1 MFKNKNINIIIILF
15 LVLVAVC
22 VISLLFLGKS
32 NSKSMIE
39 GFESGKTNG
48 NKASKNDFIDL
59 DKLMMNKNTENFEEP
74 PSSDNLSDIRTN
86 ITSIKN
92 TLSSEFPDMSR
103 FVQRSEILPGAIC
116 RVSNAVDKEAY
127 VAKTEADKLSKC
139 PVAQDF
145 DISKYV
151 LKSVAAQ
158 ANACPA
164 CPTIDTSKYVLKST
178 LPPSQKCPDCKCP
191 QVKVSAGLCQKCPP
205 PPKCPE
211 PKPCPVVECP
221 PPKPCPPQ
229 KECPAC
235 PPKEECPPKICPP
248 CPVVPKPT
256 ECPKCCDRDIVKILQ
271 KTVYLDANGNPIK
284 TDSQMVN
291 TPAPGS
297 SLFNSAGYD
306 ANGYDKNG
314 YDKNGF
320 DRNGYNRGGYDKN
333 GYDKNGFDS
342 KGVNANGYDKN
353 GNPAGMGG
361 QGMGGQGMAGQGMGG
376 QGMGG
381 QGMGGQGM
389 GGVDSMYGTGG
400 TGGMFNL
407 FNQGPTPTPTS
418 LPAYTQPG
426 FNPLSDLTGS
436 ADNKQESTCISG
448 LITPS
453 PTPSSTTCAPSTS
466 TGGSLKEQ
474 TNAGITPYSTFAPT
488 TEPPMH
494 ESYKCKANSFN
505 SEFRQYG
512 IYGVDGLNGGG
523 MFNQVL

>member
-15 LVLVAVC
+15 LVLGALC
-22 VISLLFLGKS
+22 VISILFLGKS

-39 GFESGKTNG
+39 GFESGKTMG

-59 DKLMMNKNTENFEEP
+59 DKLMMNKNKENFEEP
-74 PSSDNLSDIRTN
+74 STPDLSDIRTN

-103 FVQRSEILPGAIC
+103 FVQRSEILPGAVC

-127 VAKTEADKLSKC
+127 VAKTEADNLSKC
-139 PVAQDF
+139 PVAQNF

-151 LKSVAAQ
+151 LKSVASQ

-248 CPVVPKPT
+248 CPVAPKPT
-256 ECPKCCDRDIVKILQ
+256 ECPKCCDRDIVKILE

-284 TDSQMVN
+284 TDSKMVN

-297 SLFNSAGYD
+297 SLFNAQGFDKDGYD
-306 ANGYDKNG
+306 KDGFDKNGFDRTGFNKAGYDKNG
-314 YDKNGF
+314 YD
-320 DRNGYNRGGYDKN
+320 R
-333 GYDKNGFDS
+333 NGFDS

-353 GNPAGMGG
+353 GNPVSGL
-361 QGMGGQGMAGQGMGG
+361 
-376 QGMGG
+376 
-381 QGMGGQGM
+381 
-389 GGVDSMYGTGG
+389 YGSNK
-400 TGGMFNL
+400 M
-407 FNQGPTPTPTS
+407 PTPTPTS
-418 LPAYTQPG
+418 LPTYTQPG
-426 FNPLSDLTGS
+426 FNPLSDLMGS
-436 ADNKQESTCISG
+436 PDNKQGATCNTG

-453 PTPSSTTCAPSTS
+453 PTPSSTACAPSTS
-466 TGGSLKEQ
+466 TGGSLTEQ
-474 TNAGITPYSTFAPT
+474 TSAGTTPYSTFAPSR
-488 TEPPMH
+488 EKPMQ
-494 ESYKCKANSFN
+494 ESYKCKANAFN
-505 SEFRQYG
+505 SEFKQFG

>member
-1 MFKNKNINIIIILF
+1 MLKNKNAIIILF
-15 LVLVAVC
+15 LVLVIIC
-22 VISLLFLGKS
+22 VVSVLFLGKS

-39 GFESGKTNG
+39 GFESGKING
-48 NKASKNDFIDL
+48 SRASKNDFIDL
-59 DKLMMNKNTENFEEP
+59 DKLMMDKKENFQETP
-74 PSSDNLSDIRTN
+74 NPNTLNDIRSN
-86 ITSIKN
+86 INSIKT
-92 TLSSEFPDMSR
+92 TLQSEFPDMSR
-103 FVQRSEILPGAIC
+103 FVQRSEILPGAVC

-127 VAKTEADKLSKC
+127 VAKTQADKLYNC

-158 ANACPA
+158 ANSCPS

-178 LPPSQKCPDCKCP
+178 IPPTQKCPDCKCP

-248 CPVVPKPT
+248 CPVIPKPT
-256 ECPKCCDRDIVKILQ
+256 ECPKCCDRDVVKILQ

-297 SLFNSAGYD
+297 SLFNEQGFD
-306 ANGYDKNG
+306 KNGYDKNG
-314 YDKNGF
+314 YDKDGY
-320 DRNGYNRGGYDKN
+320 DRNGLNKAGYNKDGYDR
-333 GYDKNGFDS
+333 NGFDS
-342 KGVNANGYDKN
+342 RGVNANGYDRN
-353 GNPAGMGG
+353 GNPVAGSPVASGIGMNNAPGSGIMGG
-361 QGMGGQGMAGQGMGG
+361 IKSMGDMS
-376 QGMGG
+376 
-381 QGMGGQGM
+381 
-389 GGVDSMYGTGG
+389 DSMYGNMESGVLG
-400 TGGMFNL
+400 LFNL
-407 FNQGPTPTPTS
+407 FGNGPTPSSYPTT
-418 LPAYTQPG
+418 LPTYTQPS
-426 FNPLSDLTGS
+426 FAPLSDESG
-436 ADNKQESTCISG
+436 AGDNKQGITAISG
-448 LITPS
+448 LITPA
-453 PTPSSTTCAPSTS
+453 PTSTPTTYTPSTS
-466 TGGSLKEQ
+466 TSGSLSEQ
-474 TNAGITPYSTFAPT
+474 ATAGTTPYSTFAPS
-488 TEPPMH
+488 TESPMQQ
-494 ESYKCKANSFN
+494 SYKCKANAFN
-505 SEFRQYG
+505 SEFKQFG

>member
-1 MFKNKNINIIIILF
+1 MLKNKNTIIILF
-15 LVLVAVC
+15 LVLVLIC
-22 VISLLFLGKS
+22 VISVLFLGKS
-32 NSKSMIE
+32 DSKSMVE
-39 GFESGKTNG
+39 GFESGKING
-48 NKASKNDFIDL
+48 SKTSRNDFIDL
-59 DKLMMNKNTENFEEP
+59 DKLIMEKNEEKFVGT
-74 PSSDNLSDIRTN
+74 PSPDNLNDIRSN
-86 ITSIKN
+86 INSIKS
-92 TLSSEFPDMSR
+92 TLQSEFPDMSR
-103 FVQRSEILPGAIC
+103 FVQRSEILPGAVC
-116 RVSNAVDKEAY
+116 RVSNAVDKESY

-151 LKSVAAQ
+151 LKSVASQ
-158 ANACPA
+158 ANACPS

-291 TPAPGS
+291 TPAPTS
-297 SLFNSAGYD
+297 NLFNAQGFD
-306 ANGYDKNG
+306 KNGYDKNG
-314 YDKNGF
+314 YDKNGY
-320 DRNGYNRGGYDKN
+320 DRNGFNKAGYNKEGYDR
-333 GYDKNGFDS
+333 NGFDS
-342 KGVNANGYDKN
+342 KGVNANGYDRN
-353 GNPAGMGG
+353 GNPVSEYDRNGNPIGGSMG
-361 QGMGGQGMAGQGMGG
+361 
-376 QGMGG
+376 
-381 QGMGGQGM
+381 
-389 GGVDSMYGTGG
+389 S
-400 TGGMFNL
+400 NR
-407 FNQGPTPTPTS
+407 NPTPAPSS
-418 LPAYTQPG
+418 LPAYTQPE
-426 FNPLSDLTGS
+426 FDPLSDLTGS
-436 ADNKQESTCISG
+436 VDNRQETTPPSG
-448 LITPS
+448 LITPA
-453 PTPSSTTCAPSTS
+453 PTTAPTMCMPSTS
-466 TGGSLKEQ
+466 TGGRLSEQ
-474 TNAGITPYSTFAPT
+474 ATAGTTPYSSFAPS
-488 TEPPMH
+488 TEKPMA
-494 ESYKCKANSFN
+494 ESYKCKANAFN
-505 SEFRQYG
+505 SEFRQFG